1 MIEKIAHGLTR
12 RPKLVVLIAVLLLI
26 PAGLGF
32 IATRINYDILSYLPQ
47 SAESSQGEKLL
58 EEPFQMAATSMLIVE
73 DMPAGYSNQLIQ
85 EIQDIP
91 HVSNAVWVSNMVGI
105 QIPTDF
111 IPADLRDMFFSGD
124 ATMMIIQYDRPG
136 ASDETMEAID
146 QVRSICN
153 DKCFLAGFSVVI
165 KDTRDLMDSELPLF
179 VGLAVV
185 LALAAM
191 SVTLESTVLPFIFI
205 TSIGLAILYNFGT
218 NIFLGQI
225 SYVTKAIAA
234 VLQLGVTMDY
244 SIFLYRRYEE
254 ERKNYE
260 DKRDAMANAIVAAF
274 TSLSGSSLT
283 TIAGFLALCFMRL
296 TLGRDIGIVMAKGVV
311 LGIATVILV
320 LPSLVL
326 IFDKQIDKHKHRT
339 LIPSF
344 DKINVRILKHRWIFV
359 GLALLMF
366 VPAIYAQNH
375 AGVYY
380 KLDESLPKDLSSIV
394 ANEKLKDDFDMATS
408 HFVLLRD
415 DVSAADMNRM
425 ENALK
430 NLPGITSVLSYHSLL
445 GAGIPEFFVPDEVRT
460 MLKQGDWQM
469 MMVNSKYATASEAV
483 SNQLGQMRSI
493 IKQYDPNALITG
505 EAAMT
510 NDLIETS
517 AVDFKVTNYISIA
530 AIFFIIACVFQSIT
544 IPVVLVG
551 TIELAIFINQGIP
564 YFTGT
569 DVPFIAPTIIGCVQL
584 GATVD
589 YAILMTTRFQEE
601 LRAGKSRDE
610 AIHIAATASDPSII
624 TSSLVLFCAT
634 LGVSFV
640 SSIDLIGTI
649 CVMLARGALIS
660 AVISIFIMPSVLS
673 VCEPVFNK
681 TSRYWRITPPV
692 KPSRVAKAL
701 QSAAKKLPA
710 GKKTDGDNG
719 AAFADGGEEPQDGN
733 KGAKK
738 DKARSGAASEKDVL
752 TESKSFVSGKAPRKR
767 KRPAASRKSLFQRSN
782 NKKSAD
788 SENGPAPE
796 GTAQESSAPEKTPEK
811 EPAQT
816 H

>member
-1 MIEKIAHGLTR
+1 MIGKIAHGLTR
-12 RPKLVVLIAVLLLI
+12 RPKLVAFIAVLLLI
-26 PAGLGF
+26 PSAIGF
-32 IATRINYDILSYLPQ
+32 AATRVNYDILSYLPQ
-47 SAESSQGEKLL
+47 SSESSQGEKLL
-58 EEPFQMAATSMLIVE
+58 EDPFKMAATSMLIVE
-73 DMPAGYSNQLIQ
+73 DMPAGYSNRLIQ

-91 HVSNAVWVSNMVGI
+91 GVSNAIWVSSMVGI
-105 QIPTDF
+105 QIPTEF
-111 IPADLRDMFFSGD
+111 IPANLRDMFFSGD
-124 ATMMIIQYDRPG
+124 ATMMVIQYDHPG

-146 QVRSICN
+146 QVRSVCN
-153 DKCFLAGFSVVI
+153 EKCFLAGFSVVI

-191 SVTLESTVLPFIFI
+191 SITLESTVLPFIFLA
-205 TSIGLAILYNFGT
+205 SIGLAVIYNFGS

-225 SYVTKAIAA
+225 SYLTKAIAA

-244 SIFLYRRYEE
+244 SIFLYHRYEE
-254 ERKNYE
+254 ERSNYE
-260 DKRDAMANAIVAAF
+260 DKRDAMAKAIVSAF

-296 TLGRDIGIVMAKGVV
+296 TLGRDIGIVMAKGVL

-326 IFDKQIDKHKHRT
+326 LFDKQIDQHKHRT

-344 DKINVRILKHRWIFV
+344 DKINVHILKHRWVFV
-359 GLALLMF
+359 GLTLLMF
-366 VPAIYAQNH
+366 LPAVYAQNH
-375 AGVYY
+375 AGIYY
-380 KLDESLPKDLSSIV
+380 KLDESLPQDLPSIV
-394 ANEKLKDDFDMATS
+394 ANEKLKSDFDMGTS

-415 DVSAADMNRM
+415 DVSVTDMNQL
-425 ENALK
+425 ENQLE

-460 MLKQGDWQM
+460 MLKQDGWQM
-469 MMVNSKYATASEAV
+469 MMVNSKYATASQEV
-483 SNQLGQMRSI
+483 SDQLDEMREI
-493 IKQYDPNALITG
+493 LKQYDSGALITG

-517 AVDFKVTNYISIA
+517 AVDFNITNYISIA
-530 AIFFIIACVFQSIT
+530 AIFLIVLFVFQSLT
-544 IPVVLVG
+544 VPVVLVG
-551 TIELAIFINQGIP
+551 TIELAIFINQGVP

-569 DVPFIAPTIIGCVQL
+569 EIPFIAPTIIGCVQL

-610 AIHIAATASDPSII
+610 AIHIAATSSDPAII

-640 SSIDLIGTI
+640 SSIDLIGSI

-660 AVISIFIMPSVLS
+660 AMVSIFIMPSILS

-681 TSRYWRITPPV
+681 TSRYWRTVPPV

-701 QSAAKKLPA
+701 QSAAKKLPI
-710 GKKTDGDNG
+710 GKKAD
-719 AAFADGGEEPQDGN
+719 ADGGENSRAENERVSIGTSSPQTAPI
-733 KGAKK
+733 K
-738 DKARSGAASEKDVL
+738 SISEKL
-752 TESKSFVSGKAPRKR
+752 ETASGEAPRKKKHFAVFKHSLPRR
-767 KRPAASRKSLFQRSN
+767 KTK
-782 NKKSAD
+782 
-788 SENGPAPE
+788 APTDT
-796 GTAQESSAPEKTPEK
+796 GSSSAPKGTPPEPSDAKTPTEK
-811 EPAQT
+811 ELAKT
-816 H
+816 R

>member
-1 MIEKIAHGLTR
+1 MIGKIAHGLTR
-12 RPKLVVLIAVLLLI
+12 RPKLVAFIAVLLLI
-26 PAGLGF
+26 PSAIGF
-32 IATRINYDILSYLPQ
+32 AATRVNYDILSYLPQ
-47 SAESSQGEKLL
+47 SSESSQGEKLL
-58 EEPFQMAATSMLIVE
+58 EDPFKMAATSMLIVE
-73 DMPAGYSNQLIQ
+73 DMPAGYSNRLIQ

-91 HVSNAVWVSNMVGI
+91 GVSNAIWVSSMVGI
-105 QIPTDF
+105 QIPTEF
-111 IPADLRDMFFSGD
+111 IPANLRDMFFSGD
-124 ATMMIIQYDRPG
+124 ATMMVIQYDHPG

-146 QVRSICN
+146 QVRSVCN
-153 DKCFLAGFSVVI
+153 EKCFLAGFSVVI

-191 SVTLESTVLPFIFI
+191 SLTLESTVLPFIFLA
-205 TSIGLAILYNFGT
+205 SIGLAVIYNFGS

-225 SYVTKAIAA
+225 SYLTKAIAA

-244 SIFLYRRYEE
+244 SIFLYHRYEE
-254 ERKNYE
+254 ERSNYE
-260 DKRDAMANAIVAAF
+260 DKRDAMAKAIVSAF

-296 TLGRDIGIVMAKGVV
+296 TLGRDIGIVMAKGVL

-326 IFDKQIDKHKHRT
+326 LFDKQIDQHKHRT

-344 DKINVRILKHRWIFV
+344 DKINVHILKHRWVFV
-359 GLALLMF
+359 GLTLLMF
-366 VPAIYAQNH
+366 LPAVYAQNH
-375 AGVYY
+375 AGIYY
-380 KLDESLPKDLSSIV
+380 KLDESLPQDLPSIV
-394 ANEKLKDDFDMATS
+394 ANEKLKSDFDMGTS

-415 DVSAADMNRM
+415 DISATDMNQL
-425 ENALK
+425 ENALED
-430 NLPGITSVLSYHSLL
+430 LPGITSVLSYHSLL

-460 MLKQGDWQM
+460 MLKQGGWQM
-469 MMVNSKYATASEAV
+469 MMVNSKYATASQEV
-483 SNQLGQMRSI
+483 SDQLDGMRGI
-493 IKQYDPNALITG
+493 LKQYDSGALITG

-517 AVDFKVTNYISIA
+517 AVDFNITNYISMA
-530 AIFFIIACVFQSIT
+530 AIFLIVLFVFQSLT
-544 IPVVLVG
+544 VPVVLVG
-551 TIELAIFINQGIP
+551 TIELAIFINQGVP

-569 DVPFIAPTIIGCVQL
+569 DIPFIAPTIIGCVQL

-589 YAILMTTRFQEE
+589 YAILMTTRLQEE

-610 AIHIAATASDPSII
+610 AIHIAATSSDPSII

-640 SSIDLIGTI
+640 SSIDLIGSI

-660 AVISIFIMPSVLS
+660 AMVSIFIMPSILS

-681 TSRYWRITPPV
+681 TGRYWRTVPPV

-701 QSAAKKLPA
+701 QSAAKKLPL
-710 GKKTDGDNG
+710 GKEATVNS
-719 AAFADGGEEPQDGN
+719 GEESQAEN
-733 KGAKK
+733 KLTSNQPSSALS
-738 DKARSGAASEKDVL
+738 APENNVSEKQE
-752 TESKSFVSGKAPRKR
+752 TSSGKAPEKKEHFAVFKRSLPRRKT
-767 KRPAASRKSLFQRSN
+767 K
-782 NKKSAD
+782 
-788 SENGPAPE
+788 APTDT
-796 GTAQESSAPEKTPEK
+796 GSSSAPKGTPPEPSDTKTPTEK
-811 EPAQT
+811 ELAKT
-816 H
+816 R

>member
-1 MIEKIAHGLTR
+1 MIQKIAHGLTR
-12 RPKLVVLIAVLLLI
+12 KPKLIALIAVLLLI
-26 PAGLGF
+26 PSALGF
-32 IATRINYDILSYLPQ
+32 VSTRINYDILSYLPQ
-47 SAESSQGEKLL
+47 DAESSRGEKLL
-58 EEPFQMAATSMLIVE
+58 EEPFKMAATSMLIVE
-73 DMPAGYSNQLIQ
+73 DMPAGYSNQLLQ
-85 EIQDIP
+85 QIQDIP
-91 HVSNAVWVSNMVGI
+91 GVSNAIWVSNMVGI

-124 ATMMIIQYDRPG
+124 ATMMIIQYDHPG

-146 QVRSICN
+146 QVRSVCN
-153 DKCFLAGFSVVI
+153 SKCFLAGFSVVI
-165 KDTRDLMDSELPLF
+165 KDTRDVMDSELPIF
-179 VGLAVV
+179 VGLAVL
-185 LALAAM
+185 LALVAM
-191 SVTLESTVLPFIFI
+191 SVTLESTVLPFIFLA
-205 TSIGLAILYNFGT
+205 SIGLAIIYNFGS
-218 NIFLGQI
+218 NIFLGEI
-225 SYVTKAIAA
+225 SYLTKAIAA

-254 ERKNYE
+254 ERENYE

-274 TSLSGSSLT
+274 SSLSGSSLT

-296 TLGRDIGIVMAKGVV
+296 TLGRDIGIVMAKGVM

-320 LPSLVL
+320 LPSMVL

-344 DKINVRILKHRWIFV
+344 DKINVRILKHRWVFV
-359 GLALLMF
+359 GLTLVMF
-366 VPAIYAQNH
+366 LPAIYAQNH
-375 AGVYY
+375 AGIYY
-380 KLDESLPKDLSSIV
+380 KLDESLPQDLPSIV

-415 DVSAADMNRM
+415 DVSATDMNKM
-425 ENALK
+425 ENAIK
-430 NLPGITSVLSYHSLL
+430 NVPGITSVLSYHSML

-460 MLKQGDWQM
+460 MLKQGGWQM

-483 SNQLGQMRSI
+483 SNQLKQMRSI
-493 IKQYDPNALITG
+493 IKQYDPNGLITG

-517 AVDFKVTNYISIA
+517 AVDFNVTNYISIA
-530 AIFFIIACVFQSIT
+530 AIFLIIACVFQSIS

-551 TIELAIFINQGIP
+551 TIELAIFINQGVP

-569 DVPFIAPTIIGCVQL
+569 DIPFIAPTIISCVQL

-601 LRAGKSRDE
+601 LRGGKSRDE
-610 AIHIAATASDPSII
+610 AIHIAATSSDPSII

-660 AVISIFIMPSVLS
+660 AAISIFIMPSVLS
-673 VCEPVFNK
+673 VCEPLFNK
-681 TSRYWRITPPV
+681 TTRYWRITPPV

-701 QSAAKKLPA
+701 QSAAEKLPA
-710 GKKTDGDNG
+710 GKKTDKNG
-719 AAFADGGEEPQDGN
+719 GGVFTDGGEVSQ
-733 KGAKK
+733 AKAESMPDERTPSKTTLDEDSPAAPETSASGRTLRKKRHPASSKTPLFRFK
-738 DKARSGAASEKDVL
+738 DKEAANL
-752 TESKSFVSGKAPRKR
+752 
-767 KRPAASRKSLFQRSN
+767 
-782 NKKSAD
+782 
-788 SENGPAPE
+788 ENGPVSRDAAS
-796 GTAQESSAPEKTPEK
+796 GSSDAGEAPEK

>member
-1 MIEKIAHGLTR
+1 VIEKIAHGLTR
-12 RPKLVVLIAVLLLI
+12 RPKLVASIAALLLI
-26 PAGLGF
+26 PSAIGF
-32 IATRINYDILSYLPQ
+32 AATRVNYDILSYLPQ
-47 SAESSQGEKLL
+47 SSESSQGEKLL
-58 EEPFQMAATSMLIVE
+58 EDPFKMAATSMLIVE
-73 DMPAGYSNQLIQ
+73 NMPAGYSNRLIQ

-91 HVSNAVWVSNMVGI
+91 GVSNAIWVSSMVGI

-111 IPADLRDMFFSGD
+111 IPANLKDMFFSGD
-124 ATMMIIQYDRPG
+124 ATMMVIQYDHPG

-146 QVRSICN
+146 QVRSVCN
-153 DKCFLAGFSVVI
+153 EKCFLAGFSVVI

-179 VGLAVV
+179 VGLAIV

-191 SVTLESTVLPFIFI
+191 SLTLESTVLPFIFL
-205 TSIGLAILYNFGT
+205 TSIGLAVIYNFGS

-225 SYVTKAIAA
+225 SYLTKAIAA

-244 SIFLYRRYEE
+244 SIFLYHRYEE
-254 ERKNYE
+254 ERGNYE
-260 DKRDAMANAIVAAF
+260 DKRDAMAEAIVSAF
-274 TSLSGSSLT
+274 ASLSGSSLT

-296 TLGRDIGIVMAKGVV
+296 TLGRDIGIVMAKGVL

-326 IFDKQIDKHKHRT
+326 LFDNQIDLHKHRA

-344 DKINVRILKHRWIFV
+344 DKINVHILKHRWVFV
-359 GLALLMF
+359 GLTLLMF
-366 VPAIYAQNH
+366 LPAIYAQNH
-375 AGVYY
+375 AGIYY
-380 KLDESLPKDLSSIV
+380 KLDESLPQDLPSIV
-394 ANEKLKDDFDMATS
+394 ANEKLKSDFDMGTS

-415 DVSAADMNRM
+415 DISATDMNQL
-425 ENALK
+425 ENQLE

-445 GAGIPEFFVPDEVRT
+445 GIGIPEFFVPDEVRT
-460 MLKQGDWQM
+460 MLKQDGWQM
-469 MMVNSKYATASEAV
+469 LMVNSKYATASQEV
-483 SNQLGQMRSI
+483 SDQLSQMRGI
-493 IKQYDPNALITG
+493 LKQYDPSALITG

-517 AVDFKVTNYISIA
+517 AVDFNVTNYISMA
-530 AIFFIIACVFQSIT
+530 AIFLIVLFVFQSLT

-551 TIELAIFINQGIP
+551 TIELAIFINQGVP
-564 YFTGT
+564 YFTGAEI
-569 DVPFIAPTIIGCVQL
+569 PFIAPTIIGCVQL

-601 LRAGKSRDE
+601 LRTGKSRDE
-610 AIHIAATASDPSII
+610 AIHIAATSSDPSII

-640 SSIDLIGTI
+640 SSIDLIGSI

-660 AVISIFIMPSVLS
+660 AAVSIFIMPSILS

-681 TSRYWRITPPV
+681 TSRYWRTTPPI

-701 QSAAKKLPA
+701 QSAANRLPA
-710 GKKTDGDNG
+710 GKKADL
-719 AAFADGGEEPQDGN
+719 DGGENPQAQNELASAEPSFSQLAPEEN
-733 KGAKK
+733 I
-738 DKARSGAASEKDVL
+738 SEKPE
-752 TESKSFVSGKAPRKR
+752 TSSGKVSEKKKHFAVFKRSLSHRKTKAPTD
-767 KRPAASRKSLFQRSN
+767 SGSN
-782 NKKSAD
+782 SFPE
-788 SENGPAPE
+788 STAPE
-796 GTAQESSAPEKTPEK
+796 LSDAEKAVEK
-811 EPAQT
+811 ELAKT

>member
-1 MIEKIAHGLTR
+1 MIQKIAHGLTR
-12 RPKLVVLIAVLLLI
+12 KPKLIALIAVLLLI
-26 PAGLGF
+26 PSALGF
-32 IATRINYDILSYLPQ
+32 VSTRINYDILSYLPQ
-47 SAESSQGEKLL
+47 DAESSQGEKLL

-91 HVSNAVWVSNMVGI
+91 GVSNAIWVSNMVGI

-111 IPADLRDMFFSGD
+111 IPADLRNMFFSGD
-124 ATMMIIQYDRPG
+124 ATMMIIQYDHPG

-146 QVRSICN
+146 QVRSVCN

-179 VGLAVV
+179 VGLAVL
-185 LALAAM
+185 LALVAM
-191 SVTLESTVLPFIFI
+191 SVTLESTVLPFIFLA
-205 TSIGLAILYNFGT
+205 SIGLAIIYNFGS
-218 NIFLGQI
+218 NIFLGEI
-225 SYVTKAIAA
+225 SYLTKAIAA

-254 ERKNYE
+254 ERGNYE

-344 DKINVRILKHRWIFV
+344 DKINVRILKHRWVFV
-359 GLALLMF
+359 GLTLLMF
-366 VPAIYAQNH
+366 LPAIYAQNH
-375 AGVYY
+375 AGIYY
-380 KLDESLPKDLSSIV
+380 KLDESLPQDLPSIV
-394 ANEKLKDDFDMATS
+394 ANDKLKDDFDMATS

-415 DVSAADMNRM
+415 DVSATDMNKL
-425 ENALK
+425 ENDIK
-430 NLPGITSVLSYHSLL
+430 NVPGITSVLSYHSML

-460 MLKQGDWQM
+460 MLKQGGWQM
-469 MMVNSKYATASEAV
+469 MMVNSKYATASDAV
-483 SNQLGQMRSI
+483 SNQLQQMRSI

-517 AVDFKVTNYISIA
+517 AVDFNVTNYISIA
-530 AIFFIIACVFQSIT
+530 AIFLIIACVFQSIS

-551 TIELAIFINQGIP
+551 TIELAIFINQGVP

-569 DVPFIAPTIIGCVQL
+569 DIPFIAPTIIGCVQL

-601 LRAGKSRDE
+601 LRGGKSRDE
-610 AIHIAATASDPSII
+610 AIHIAATSSDPSII

-660 AVISIFIMPSVLS
+660 AAISIFIMPSVLS
-673 VCEPVFNK
+673 VCEPLFNK
-681 TSRYWRITPPV
+681 TTRYWRTTPPA
-692 KPSRVAKAL
+692 KPSRIAKAL
-701 QSAAKKLPA
+701 QSAAEKLPA
-710 GKKTDGDNG
+710 KKKAGETGDVV
-719 AAFADGGEEPQDGN
+719 FDGGGEGPQ
-733 KGAKK
+733 
-738 DKARSGAASEKDVL
+738 
-752 TESKSFVSGKAPRKR
+752 T
-767 KRPAASRKSLFQRSN
+767 
-782 NKKSAD
+782 
-788 SENGPAPE
+788 ENGPAS
-796 GTAQESSAPEKTPEK
+796 GDAALGSSGAEETPEK

-816 H
+816 Y